1 MRAASLWRPAALA
14 IAIASA
20 PASAQGNAEYDR
32 RVAGDLAQLF
42 ASLDRNADRAVTRV
56 EAAGDV
62 NFLPLFP
69 DIDINRDGVVT
80 SEELARYLALTYG
93 VTLESVSAPP
103 AVASTASKPPASPV
117 R

>member
-1 MRAASLWRPAALA
+1 MKTTSLWLPVALA

-20 PASAQGNAEYDR
+20 PASAQGKAEHDR
-32 RVAGDLAQLF
+32 RVASDLAQLF
-42 ASLDRNADRAVTRV
+42 ASLDRDADRAVTRV

-69 DIDINRDGVVT
+69 EMDINTDGVVT
-80 SEELARYLALTYG
+80 AEELARHLALAYG
-93 VTLESVSAPP
+93 VKLESVSAPP
-103 AVASTASKPPASPV
+103 AVASTASKPPASPG